1 MEKVLEKLKELESGE
16 VGIIIFSQVKQDI
29 VLSLNKGLTVPLASA
44 AKVAIAFCIAKLVE
58 ENHFKWTDI
67 VEDILLNPEED
78 SHELFPHFQNREN
91 LALKDAVEVMI
102 ACHDHF
108 VAYRIVQFCGG
119 WKLINDKIKLYF
131 NTINITQDPRDLDNN
146 GVLSQMLELLQA
158 IFQGYKTNPDLWI
171 PIVNGLV
178 RQRGDIEGIP
188 SHFFNHMT
196 GGLDNV
202 IVDIGIMGEFSNAPL
217 LYVLGAKNLP
227 DRNKEQFTDEIII
240 DALKLLYDEYRNQ
253 EVELENESLS
263 RS

>member
-1 MEKVLEKLKELESGE
+1 
-16 VGIIIFSQVKQDI
+16 
-29 VLSLNKGLTVPLASA
+29 
-44 AKVAIAFCIAKLVE
+44 
-58 ENHFKWTDI
+58 
-67 VEDILLNPEED
+67 
-78 SHELFPHFQNREN
+78 
-91 LALKDAVEVMI
+91 
-102 ACHDHF
+102 
-108 VAYRIVQFCGG
+108 
-119 WKLINDKIKLYF
+119 
-131 NTINITQDPRDLDNN
+131 
-146 GVLSQMLELLQA
+146 MLELLQA